1 MVAFG
6 SNDNAGAIWIAVN
19 ALPNREYVA
28 ATHLRNQGYAPY
40 VPTMR
45 KQIRHARQV
54 RDVLR
59 PLFPGYLFVRLPRG
73 NTRWR
78 PILSTVGVRTVVCA
92 GEAPSVVPE
101 TFIEDLKLREK
112 DGVIV
117 RSIASRQIG
126 ETVLV
131 AHGAFDGIVGKIVEL
146 SENDRLIV
154 LMDFLNRPVRVTI
167 PGDLLS
173 VA

>member
-1 MVAFG
+1 MNTSGVE
-6 SNDNAGAIWIAVN
+6 DNARAIWIAAN
-19 ALPNREYVA
+19 THPNREQVA
-28 ATHLRNQGYAPY
+28 EHHLRNQGYEPY
-40 VPTMR
+40 MPVMR

-59 PLFPGYLFVRLPRG
+59 PLFPGYLFVHLSPAHR
-73 NTRWR
+73 RWR
-78 PILSTVGVRTVVCA
+78 PILSTVGIRSVVCS
-92 GEAPSVVPE
+92 GDVPCVVPE
-101 TFIEDLKLREK
+101 TFIDDLKQREQ

-117 RSIASRQIG
+117 RSASSRQIG
-126 ETVLV
+126 ETVRIV
-131 AHGAFDGIVGKIVEL
+131 QGAFDGLAGKIIGL

-154 LMDFLNRPVRVTI
+154 LLDFLNRPVRVKI